1 MVRDE
6 LTVRQLIEQHKRRG
20 EIVEKHATVASLNI
34 LFLQKGERDLQVAA
48 ANYDLGLKEK
58 NPVLQSAFFNWVIV
72 IGYYSMFHSARAAM
86 ARLSVYVSEDNV
98 HDAVLNGMYYYYV
111 YRGIIEAKVYD
122 LLKNAK
128 ERRDKAVKLVE
139 KLELARSRRGN
150 VNYEVAQAVKE
161 TAAKALLTDAKE
173 FIEAMRSL
181 IR

>member
-6 LTVRQLIEQHKRRG
+6 LRVRELIEQHKRRG
-20 EIVEKHATVASLNI
+20 EIVEKHATVASLNV

-48 ANYDLGLKEK
+48 ANYDLGSKEK

-72 IGYYSMFHSARAAM
+72 IGYYSMFHSARAAL
-86 ARLSVYVSEDNV
+86 AKLSVYVSEDNV
-98 HDAVLNGMYYYYV
+98 HEAVLNGMYHYYV
-111 YRGIIEAKVYD
+111 YKGLIEAKIYG
-122 LLKNAK
+122 LLKSAK
-128 ERRDKAVKLVE
+128 ERRDKAAKLIE

-161 TAAKALLTDAKE
+161 TVAKDMLKDAKD
-173 FIEAMRSL
+173 FIETMREL